1 MAFWMSMEDGAVNK
15 LIKGRNPDDTP
26 AARVEKLD
34 RWLRIADAL
43 HMPDRNR
50 ELIGLARKAPH
61 TGLAQGLTPIDGPLT
76 RSDMDSPNAPAYSLL
91 DRTHEHSDM
100 AANEGDGWAVRRASH
115 VMDRSIEDFDRLL
128 SGQVPAVSDKG
139 RRIGAGTVADFSARA
154 HGLRLAD
161 DLLAGKDLIEPALR
175 ELKACIRLCREADYT
190 EEVGRS
196 LLTVIGE
203 ISQIVGWIV
212 SDAGRCR
219 LAEDIYRIGMHAAH
233 EAGDAVL
240 EANLIGSLAYQVSNV
255 GDPSEG
261 VVLARAAL
269 KASGGNAPP
278 RARALCW
285 DRIAWAHAQTGEA
298 QEAMSALGEAGEA
311 LGQHGDEEEPAYLYW
326 VDAGELQVMEARVHT
341 EMRRPLRAVPI
352 LTDVLSRYDATH
364 TRELALYLSW
374 LAVAFS
380 DANEPEEAA
389 RTARRMLNLSGE
401 VASERTADRSRVVL
415 TRLKPFEDVPEV
427 RELLG
432 SFDYVIDRPLQA
444 DHIG

>member
-1 MAFWMSMEDGAVNK
+1 MGAQQARHCVQCGCRLARDNADRWCAPCRPSVSGGKGSLVVPPRIPEPIELPTVFWNDARVLEWCRDRDIGALLRLANRGYGVSQGRMAFWMSMEDGAVNK

-285 DRIAWAHAQTGEA
+285 DRIAWAHAQTRRG
-298 QEAMSALGEAGEA
+298 SG
-311 LGQHGDEEEPAYLYW
+311 GDEC
-326 VDAGELQVMEARVHT
+326 
-341 EMRRPLRAVPI
+341 
-352 LTDVLSRYDATH
+352 
-364 TRELALYLSW
+364 
-374 LAVAFS
+374 
-380 DANEPEEAA
+380 
-389 RTARRMLNLSGE
+389 ARRGWRG
-401 VASERTADRSRVVL
+401 A
-415 TRLKPFEDVPEV
+415 
-427 RELLG
+427 
-432 SFDYVIDRPLQA
+432 RPA
-444 DHIG
+444 R